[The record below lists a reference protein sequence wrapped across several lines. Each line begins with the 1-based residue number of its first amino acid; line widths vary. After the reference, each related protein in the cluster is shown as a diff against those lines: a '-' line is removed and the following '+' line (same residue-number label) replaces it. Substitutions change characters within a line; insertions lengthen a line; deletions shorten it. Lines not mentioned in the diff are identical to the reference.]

1 MKVNSNNRNNS
12 NNTNNTF
19 TSVIWTD
26 PDTKQCYNS
35 IVDIDAKLDF
45 SKMSNVVISF

>member
-1 MKVNSNNRNNS
+1 MEVNNSNNNT

-19 TSVIWTD
+19 ASVIWTD
-26 PDTKQCYNS
+26 PDTKQYYNS

-45 SKMSNVVISF
+45 SKMSNVVISL